1 MPWNDTLMR
10 RLEMT
15 SHARDGQLIE
25 IDEDRVGVRFERRLA
40 HPPERVW
47 RAVTETDELAK
58 WFPARPEIS
67 GERQVGAALTFEY
80 PDNQEPPETGEIVE
94 LEEPRLFA
102 FTWRPG
108 SGGEPQL
115 LRFELE
121 SDGNGTKLVFTH
133 ELPRPDSA
141 KVAAGWQLC
150 LDDLELALADT
161 PRAEFPEGRWVEL
174 HEEYAKQFDVSPESG
189 REALRERQA
198 AE

>member
-1 MPWNDTLMR
+1 MS
-10 RLEMT
+10 E
-15 SHARDGQLIE
+15 RDGKLIE
-25 IDEDRVGVRFERRLA
+25 VGGDRVGVRFERRLA
-40 HPPERVW
+40 HPPQRVW

-58 WFPARPEIS
+58 WFPARPEIA
-67 GERQVGAALTFEY
+67 GERRVGAGLTFVY
-80 PDNQEPPETGEIVE
+80 PNNEEPPETGEIVE
-94 LEEPRLFA
+94 YEEPTLFA

-108 SGGEPQL
+108 AEGDPQL

-121 SDGNGTKLVFTH
+121 PDGDGTRLVFTH

-174 HEEYAKQFDVSPESG
+174 HEEYATDFGVSPESG
-189 REALRERQA
+189 RQALRERQA
-198 AE
+198 AESE